1 MFERSLGGA
10 GAVRRETLFLYTTKT
25 PSFGRDI
32 KISVFGIFKHFR
44 TWNLA
49 HLTVIDSTVSPDH
62 ADTLRVNLSYNRID
76 RFHISSLKQFERP
89 VKGMK
94 CGLAWTKV
102 LSLYM

>member
-49 HLTVIDSTVSPDH
+49 HLTVIDNTVPPDH
-62 ADTLRVNLSYNRID
+62 ADTLRVNRHDSR
-76 RFHISSLKQFERP
+76 RGREVWR
-89 VKGMK
+89 VKPNGQPK
-94 CGLAWTKV
+94 GVKEPSFSITPLG
-102 LSLYM
+102 